1 MNIKTLIDAF
11 SETIAQDSELT
22 AWCQSTYGNGHTVY
36 VNVDERNLPGK
47 EGCPFVAL
55 WPETKSVGLERST
68 KNHHISVICC
78 IYDKTKR
85 TNAGI
90 DNIIEFMG
98 VGNVEDLRKKVE
110 TAIAG
115 IDLGNSCLAG
125 IDIAFD
131 TITFFPFFYAG
142 MSIEIPETV
151 TLGSDY
157 LA

>member
-11 SETIAQDSELT
+11 SETIAQDMDVA
-22 AWCQSTYGNGHTVY
+22 AWCQGTYGNGHTVY

-47 EGCPFVAL
+47 DGCPYIAL

-68 KNHHISVICC
+68 KSHRITVICC
-78 IYDKTKR
+78 IYDKSR
-85 TNAGI
+85 RDHAGI
-90 DNIIEFMG
+90 GNIKEFVG
-98 VGNVEDLRKKVE
+98 VGNIEDLRKKVE

-115 IDLGNSCLAG
+115 IDLGNACLAG
-125 IDIAFD
+125 IDIDYD
-131 TITFFPFFYAG
+131 TITYFPFFFAG
-142 MSIEIPETV
+142 MSIEIPEPV